1 LDQHSQ
7 NVRRHEAIR
16 PCKQNVFAATV
27 GRHIVDSAVNK
38 YKICEL
44 KAVDL
49 SGSKPGHKENH
60 GRSSSNY
67 GVVASS

>member
-7 NVRRHEAIR
+7 NVRRDEAIR
-16 PCKQNVFAATV
+16 PCKQNVFAATD

-38 YKICEL
+38 YKIFEL
-44 KAVDL
+44 KAVELIFLDQSL
-49 SGSKPGHKENH
+49 AMK
-60 GRSSSNY
+60 RSDY